1 MKYTKYQQK
10 YIDEINQNM
19 GDCNPHADAIK
30 IIGLLEKVIDAKDE
44 ILVAYR
50 LGKKPTEKA
59 LDLLQKFK
67 QSNY

>member
-1 MKYTKYQQK
+1 MKYSKYQQK
-10 YIDEINQNM
+10 YIDTIKQTM
-19 GDCNPHADAIK
+19 DDCNPHTEAIK

-44 ILVAYR
+44 LLVAYR

-67 QSNY
+67 EN